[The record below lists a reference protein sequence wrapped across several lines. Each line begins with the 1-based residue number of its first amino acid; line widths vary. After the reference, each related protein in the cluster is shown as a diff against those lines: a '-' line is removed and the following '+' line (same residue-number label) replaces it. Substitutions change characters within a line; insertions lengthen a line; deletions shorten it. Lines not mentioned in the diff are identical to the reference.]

1 MGWGQ
6 RWGQVPIGTSG
17 PSTARGAAG
26 TARGPAGTV
35 PVSGGLRCP
44 AVVTGTRAAP
54 AALQERTLLVAKP
67 DALQRRLLGDIIQR
81 FERRGFKLVA
91 MKLLQVA
98 GPAGTLLRERG
109 WPGTPPGCH
118 CPLPQADRRLVEQ
131 HYEQLR
137 LKPFYPALV
146 AYMTSGPVVAMVRGQ
161 PGGRGGGHGEGTARG
176 SRGRG
181 VLSCPCPCPCP
192 CPAGVG
198 GLQRGAVHA
207 GHGWGQQR
215 RGDNPRGP
223 QRAHH
228 QERGPCQRLHRDGP
242 EGDRLLVPAGRAGG
256 LGQQGQGQHLWALGP
271 GPGRGHPAPNK
282 P

>member
-1 MGWGQ
+1 MGSLG
-6 RWGQVPIGTSG
+6 RCLARSLPG
-17 PSTARGAAG
+17 P
-26 TARGPAGTV
+26 
-35 PVSGGLRCP
+35 RCYCS
-44 AVVTGTRAAP
+44 AP

-67 DALQRRLLGDIIQR
+67 DAVQRRLLGDIIQR
-81 FERRGFKLVA
+81 FERRGFQLVA
-91 MKLLQVA
+91 MKLLQ
-98 GPAGTLLRERG
+98 
-109 WPGTPPGCH
+109 
-118 CPLPQADRRLVEQ
+118 ADRSLVEQ

-161 PGGRGGGHGEGTARG
+161 PGGRGG
-176 SRGRG
+176 
-181 VLSCPCPCPCP
+181 LSCPCRCPCP

-228 QERGPCQRLHRDGP
+228 QVGPRGRAPGRWHCPHRCPLAGTWSMP
-242 EGDRLLVPAGRAGG
+242 ATPPRRPSGRSASGSGGTSWWPGTAATGTTSTGSRVGPAGGTPPPINPGVPSSESSLLPRMSPGSSGRHWDVLGG
-256 LGQQGQGQHLWALGP
+256 TG
-271 GPGRGHPAPNK
+271 
-282 P
+282 